1 MFWADVVVFLFM
13 SLLFLVSFTDEE
25 PIVDLTDINIVH
37 VLGLFLAL
45 CSCINDNVQK
55 FVFGVSGP
63 LDRVLFSYVGLK
75 SMLLAAYFLIIWFVF
90 FSHTTMPLLV
100 ECEGGLV
107 LASSLIDVLSSR
119 LVLVVI
125 ALSVLLVYVRCL
137 GLGLFVPSGVGFLL
151 ALTFSLLLLVT
162 SINFFFFLVGALDCF
177 SVMSGSSSV
186 GFGPS
191 DIYGNQ
197 DFT

>member
-1 MFWADVVVFLFM
+1 M

-25 PIVDLTDINIVH
+25 PVVDLTDINIVH
-37 VLGLFLAL
+37 VLGLFCAL

-55 FVFGVSGP
+55 FVFGVNGP

-75 SMLLAAYFLIIWFVF
+75 AMLVSAYFLVIWFVF

-107 LASSLIDVLSSR
+107 LASSIIDILSSR
-119 LVLVVI
+119 LMAVVI
-125 ALSVLLVYVRCL
+125 ALVVLIIYVRCL
-137 GLGLFVPSGVGFLL
+137 GQGLLVPSGASFFLALVFSFLL
-151 ALTFSLLLLVT
+151 LIT
-162 SINFFFFLVGALDCF
+162 SINFFFFLVGTLDCF
-177 SVMSGSSSV
+177 SVMSGSSCV

-191 DIYGNQ
+191 DVYGNQ

>member
-1 MFWADVVVFLFM
+1 M

-55 FVFGVSGP
+55 FVFGVNGP
-63 LDRVLFSYVGLK
+63 LDRVLFAYVGLK
-75 SMLLAAYFLIIWFVF
+75 SMLLSAYFLVIWFVF

-107 LASSLIDVLSSR
+107 LASSIVDVLSSR
-119 LVLVVI
+119 LMVVVTALIVLVI
-125 ALSVLLVYVRCL
+125 YIRCL
-137 GLGLFVPSGVGFLL
+137 GLGLLVSSGVGFCL
-151 ALTFSLLLLVT
+151 ALIFSSLLLIT
-162 SINFFFFLVGALDCF
+162 SINFFFFWSELWIVLVLYL
-177 SVMSGSSSV
+177 
-186 GFGPS
+186 GPQVLVLVLLTFMVTK
-191 DIYGNQ
+191 ILRG
-197 DFT
+197 TPV